1 MSKTV
6 TFYFDLSSPY
16 SYFAATQVEALAN
29 RTRATM
35 LWRPVVLGAIFK
47 QTKNV
52 MNTAVPAKAQYMLV
66 DLARWA
72 HYYDVPFT
80 FNPLF
85 PQNTMTLHRAIIA
98 AQSLVDEATGIKLA
112 RAAFDAMWVHQRDIT
127 NETTIVDLIDEVGL
141 DGATILQATSD
152 PNIKGTLRQYTED
165 ALEYGVFGAPSFVV
179 DDHLYWGNDR
189 LAFLEAYLLQD

>member
-16 SYFAATQVEALAN
+16 SYFAATQVDALAN
-29 RTRATM
+29 RTRATI

-47 QTKNV
+47 QTNNV

-66 DLARWA
+66 DLNRWA
-72 HYYDVPFT
+72 QYYDVPFN
-80 FNPLF
+80 FNPYF

-98 AQSLVDEATGIKLA
+98 AQSLIDEQTGKKLA
-112 RAAFDAMWVHQRDIT
+112 KAAFEAMWVHQHDIT
-127 NETTIVDLIDEVGL
+127 NDTTIVDLIDEVGL

-152 PNIKGTLRQYTED
+152 PTVKGTLRQYTED
-165 ALEYGVFGAPSFVV
+165 ALEHGVFGAPSFVV

-189 LAFLEAYLLQD
+189 LPFLEAYLLQE